1 MLKSAGKPFS
11 LQRISGISGRPGV
24 PFFVTSQEPGGWRE
38 WLALASF
45 TPIGA
50 RDKGRGGHG
59 FHLWLD
65 SGHSC
70 RGLGGQNS
78 EPRARKIGIE
88 VIFFE
93 VSVTLSGRYLYNG

>member
-1 MLKSAGKPFS
+1 MVEG
-11 LQRISGISGRPGV
+11 GV
-24 PFFVTSQEPGGWRE
+24 AVEGDVGEVNGWR
-38 WLALASF
+38 WPLSPL
-45 TPIGA
+45 PGLGI
-50 RDKGRGGHG
+50 KGGEAHG

-88 VIFFE
+88 VIFF
-93 VSVTLSGRYLYNG
+93 

>member
-1 MLKSAGKPFS
+1 MVEG
-11 LQRISGISGRPGV
+11 GV
-24 PFFVTSQEPGGWRE
+24 AVEGDVGE
-38 WLALASF
+38 A
-45 TPIGA
+45 
-50 RDKGRGGHG
+50 HG

-88 VIFFE
+88 VIFF
-93 VSVTLSGRYLYNG
+93 

>member
-1 MLKSAGKPFS
+1 MVEG
-11 LQRISGISGRPGV
+11 GV
-24 PFFVTSQEPGGWRE
+24 AVEGDVGE
-38 WLALASF
+38 A
-45 TPIGA
+45 
-50 RDKGRGGHG
+50 HG

-65 SGHSC
+65 SGHFC

-93 VSVTLSGRYLYNG
+93 VSVTLSGRYLYDG